1 MSDPK
6 TMKYDKSL
14 PEKLREG
21 PMIVHITLDADM
33 AARAYIGQITPSL
46 IFSHVIHE
54 LMRLP
59 FVTPTYSKP
68 ASVRV
73 MPSYQRLCLEMEIT
87 AEMLPHI
94 AAIQG
99 IDSITTPLLAVTA

>member
-46 IFSHVIHE
+46 IFSRIIHE

-59 FVTPTYSKP
+59 FVTPTCSTT
-68 ASVRV
+68 AVRRSRCSFCSARSSFE
-73 MPSYQRLCLEMEIT
+73 PSGVRIVSETST
-87 AEMLPHI
+87 AFTE
-94 AAIQG
+94 
-99 IDSITTPLLAVTA
+99 